1 MNGGQW
7 IHWAVEFGWPV
18 DLPWM
23 SDRCQNGMPA
33 KKDNDALLHKEF
45 CVYAYSSFSIILF
58 LNITSYSCIQINAV
72 FNLLGLWAGWQKT
85 TGRICKKNLVEG
97 CILLLL
103 RRDTIFAW
111 IRLSGYIHGS
121 SKNHRPMHPLT
132 AIHYLDHNHTK
143 TMQKIHTKFGGG
155 I

>member
-1 MNGGQW
+1 MLCLTCLVYEQANKKLLDG
-7 IHWAVEFGWPV
+7 F
-18 DLPWM
+18 
-23 SDRCQNGMPA
+23 A
-33 KKDNDALLHKEF
+33 KK
-45 CVYAYSSFSIILF
+45 
-58 LNITSYSCIQINAV
+58 T
-72 FNLLGLWAGWQKT
+72 
-85 TGRICKKNLVEG
+85 LVEG

-103 RRDTIFAW
+103 RRDMIFAW